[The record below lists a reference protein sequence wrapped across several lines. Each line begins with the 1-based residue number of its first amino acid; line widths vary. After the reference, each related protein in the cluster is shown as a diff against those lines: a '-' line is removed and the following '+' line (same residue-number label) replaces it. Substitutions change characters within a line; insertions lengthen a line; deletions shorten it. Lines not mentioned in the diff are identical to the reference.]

1 MSRYFKAVVALVA
14 AMVTVFAVAACGSD
28 KKDSSSSSSSSSSG
42 GKKTYT
48 PIKKNSANASKSVTI
63 GSKNF
68 PEQFILGEIYAQ
80 ALQAAGYK
88 VKKDL
93 NLGAEQV
100 AYKALKGGQVDAY
113 PEYTGTSLTSFL
125 GYKTDTVPR
134 DPAKAYAAVKKGYA
148 KQGITALPITKFE
161 NTYNIITTT
170 KLDKSDFGGATKLS
184 QLNAQNTKGK
194 KFAGYPECRQRKDC
208 FLGLKSTYKID
219 PGFVSTQATY
229 EALDKGQAELAA
241 AFSTDGQLNSGKY
254 QVLTDDKKLFPP
266 YQISLGINSK
276 KLKELGPDAEKTVVY
291 VQKGLTT
298 KNIRNLNQRVA
309 VNKQKPAAVAKFYLQ
324 SLGYVK

>member
-1 MSRYFKAVVALVA
+1 VSKQLKVVLAVVASLAVALV
-14 AMVTVFAVAACGSD
+14 VAACGSD
-28 KKDSSSSSSSSSSG
+28 DKSSSSSSG
-42 GKKTYT
+42 GGKKTYQ
-48 PIKKNSANASKSVTI
+48 PIKKNPANASKKVTI

-113 PEYTGTSLTSFL
+113 PEYTGTSLTSFFNV
-125 GYKTDTVPR
+125 KTDDVPR
-134 DPAKAYAAVKKGYA
+134 DPQKAYQEVKADYA
-148 KQGITALPITKFE
+148 KVGITALPITKFE
-161 NTYNIITTT
+161 NTYNIITTK

-184 QLNAQNTKGK
+184 QLNAKNTKGK

-208 FLGLKSTYKID
+208 FLGLKSLYGID
-219 PGFVSTQATY
+219 PGFVSTQQTY
-229 EALDKGQAELAA
+229 DALDKGQAQLAA

-254 QVLTDDKKLFPP
+254 QVLDDDKHLFPP
-266 YQISLGINSK
+266 YQISLGINTK

-298 KNIRNLNQRVA
+298 TNIRNLNQRVA
-309 VNKQKPAAVAKFYLQ
+309 VDKQKPAAVAKFYLQ

>member
-1 MSRYFKAVVALVA
+1 MNRQLKVLLAIIASLAVALVA
-14 AMVTVFAVAACGSD
+14 TACGSG
-28 KKDSSSSSSSSSSG
+28 DSSSSSSDSG
-42 GKKTYT
+42 SGDKPYT

-113 PEYTGTSLTSFL
+113 PEYTGTSLTSFFNV
-125 GYKTDTVPR
+125 KTDDVPR
-134 DPAKAYAAVKKGYA
+134 DPQKAYQQAKADYA

-161 NTYNIITTT
+161 NTYRIITTP
-170 KLDKSDFGGATKLS
+170 KLLKSDFGGAKNLS
-184 QLNAQNTKGK
+184 DLKVEQTKGK

-208 FLGLKSTYKID
+208 FLGLKSLYKGFD
-219 PGFVSTQATY
+219 PGFVSTQQTY
-229 EALDKGQAELAA
+229 DALDKGQAQLAA

-254 QVLTDDKKLFPP
+254 VIINDDKHLFPP
-266 YQISLGINSK
+266 YQISLGINTK
-276 KLKELGPDAEKTVVY
+276 KLKELGADAEKTVVY

-309 VNKQKPAAVAKFYLQ
+309 VNKEKPADTAAFYLK
-324 SLGYVK
+324 SLGYTK

>member
-1 MSRYFKAVVALVA
+1 VNRQLKVMLAMVLSLAVALV
-14 AMVTVFAVAACGSD
+14 VAACGSD
-28 KKDSSSSSSSSSSG
+28 DSSDSSSSSGG

-48 PIKKNSANASKSVTI
+48 PIKKNPDNAGKSVTI

-100 AYKALKGGQVDAY
+100 AYKALRGGQVDAY
-113 PEYTGTSLTSFL
+113 PEYTGTSLTSFFDV
-125 GYKTDTVPR
+125 KTDDVPR
-134 DPAKAYAAVKKGYA
+134 DPQKAYELTKKNYA
-148 KQGITALPITKFE
+148 KVGITALPITKFE

-170 KLDKSDFGGATKLS
+170 KLDKSDFDGAKKLS
-184 QLNAQNTKGK
+184 DLTAANTKGK

-208 FLGLKSTYKID
+208 FLGLKSLYGID
-219 PGFVSTQATY
+219 PGFVSTQQTY
-229 EALDKGQAELAA
+229 DALDKGQAQLAA

-254 QVLTDDKKLFPP
+254 QVLDDDKHLFPP
-266 YQISLGINSK
+266 YQISLGFDK
-276 KLKELGPDAEKTVVY
+276 DKLKELGPDAEKTVVY

>member
-1 MSRYFKAVVALVA
+1 VNRTLKILLAIVASLALGIAV
-14 AMVTVFAVAACGSD
+14 TACGSS
-28 KKDSSSSSSSSSSG
+28 DSSSSSDSG
-42 GKKTYT
+42 SKGKKPFT

-113 PEYTGTSLTSFL
+113 PEYTGTSLTSFFKV
-125 GYKTDTVPR
+125 KTADVPR
-134 DPAKAYAAVKKGYA
+134 DPQKAYQQTKADYA
-148 KQGITALPITKFE
+148 KVGITALPITKFE

-184 QLNAQNTKGK
+184 QLNAKNTKGK
-194 KFAGYPECRQRKDC
+194 KLAGYPECRQRKDC
-208 FLGLKSTYKID
+208 FLGLKSLYGID
-219 PGFVSTQATY
+219 PSFVSTQQTY
-229 EALDKGQAELAA
+229 DALDKGQAQLAA

-254 QVLTDDKKLFPP
+254 QILQDDKKLFPP
-266 YQISLGINSK
+266 YQISLGINTK

-309 VNKQKPAAVAKFYLQ
+309 VDKDKPADVAKFYLK
-324 SLGYVK
+324 SLGYTK

>member
-1 MSRYFKAVVALVA
+1 MNRYLKTLLAIVASLAVA
-14 AMVTVFAVAACGSD
+14 VTVAACGSSD
-28 KKDSSSSSSSSSSG
+28 DSSSSDSG
-42 GKKTYT
+42 SKGSKPFT
-48 PIKKNSANASKSVTI
+48 PIKKNPANASKSVTI

-113 PEYTGTSLTSFL
+113 PEYTGTSLTSFFNV
-125 GYKTDTVPR
+125 KTDDVPR
-134 DPAKAYAAVKKGYA
+134 DPQKAYAETKKDYA
-148 KQGITALPITKFE
+148 KVGITALPITKFE
-161 NTYNIITTT
+161 NTYNIITT
-170 KLDKSDFGGATKLS
+170 KAKDKSDFGGATKLS
-184 QLNAQNTKGK
+184 QLNAKNTKGK

-208 FLGLKSTYKID
+208 FLGLKSLYGID
-219 PGFVSTQATY
+219 PSFVSTQQTY
-229 EALDKGQAELAA
+229 DALDKGQADLAA

-254 QVLTDDKKLFPP
+254 QILDDDKQLFPP
-266 YQISLGINSK
+266 YQISLGINTK
-276 KLKELGPDAEKTVVY
+276 KLKELGPDAVKTVVY

-309 VNKQKPAAVAKFYLQ
+309 VDKDKPAAVAKFYLQ
-324 SLGYVK
+324 SLGYIK

>member
-1 MSRYFKAVVALVA
+1 MNRQLKVLLAIVASLAIAV
-14 AMVTVFAVAACGSD
+14 AVAACGSSD
-28 KKDSSSSSSSSSSG
+28 KSSSSGSSSSG
-42 GKKTYT
+42 GSKKPYT
-48 PIKKNSANASKSVTI
+48 PIKKNAANASKSVTI

-68 PEQFILGEIYAQ
+68 PEQFILGEIYSQ

-113 PEYTGTSLTSFL
+113 PEYTGTSLTSFFNV
-125 GYKTDTVPR
+125 KTDKVPR
-134 DPAKAYAAVKKGYA
+134 DPAKAYAQVKADYA
-148 KQGITALPITKFE
+148 KAGITALPITQFE
-161 NTYNIITTT
+161 NTYNIITTK

-184 QLNAQNTKGK
+184 QLNAKNTKGK

-208 FLGLKSTYKID
+208 FLGLKSTYSIN
-219 PGFVSTQATY
+219 PGFVSTQQTY
-229 EALDKGQAELAA
+229 DALDKGQAQLAA

-254 QVLTDDKKLFPP
+254 QILDDDKQLFPP
-266 YQISLGINSK
+266 YQISLGINTK
-276 KLKELGPDAEKTVVY
+276 KLKALGPDAEKTIVY

-309 VNKQKPAAVAKFYLQ
+309 VNKEKPADTAKFYLK
-324 SLGYVK
+324 SLGYTK